1 MNTQLK
7 RTILL
12 AEDDSD
18 DTFFFFDFLGHRT
31 DVDLLPGVTNGVEVL
46 DYLHSIAANDAL
58 PDVIIL
64 DQNMPKLSGIETLK
78 AIRAN
83 DRYARIAVVMY
94 STYVGPQ
101 LAEECL
107 TLGATS
113 VETKPVNRAG
123 YNAMIDTILSRL

>member
-1 MNTQLK
+1 MTTQPK

-18 DTFFFFDFLGHRT
+18 DTFFFFDFLRHRT
-31 DVDLLPGVTNGVEVL
+31 DIDLLPCVTNGVEVL
-46 DYLHSIAANDAL
+46 DYLTNIDDDDAL

-64 DQNMPKLSGIETLK
+64 DQNMPKLSGIEALK

-83 DRYARIAVVMY
+83 DRYARISVVMY

-101 LAEECL
+101 LAGECSA
-107 TLGATS
+107 LGATS
-113 VETKPVNRAG
+113 VETKPVNQAG
-123 YNAMIDTILSRL
+123 YNAMIDAILGVL